1 MHVFYIIIYISKNE
15 CANSVGGAGSVGS
28 WVAWVHKILTWVACV
43 GP

>member
-15 CANSVGGAGSVGS
+15 SAKSVGGAGGVGS
-28 WVAWVHKILTWVACV
+28 WVVWVACV

>member
-15 CANSVGGAGSVGS
+15 SANSVGGAGSAGS
-28 WVAWVHKILTWVACV
+28 WAAWVHKILAWVACV